1 MQKKFRVKLDG
12 DNAGKMET
20 ASFAVPFDPAEVW
33 GKARTP
39 VTVTINGY
47 TWRSTVANM
56 CGRRFIVVNAEA
68 RAGAGVKAG
77 DTVTV
82 TMEPDT
88 APRVMEVPP
97 ELKKALGVKLT
108 ATLTK
113 LAYTHQKEY
122 VKWYSEAKK
131 DETRQRRA
139 EKMKA
144 MLASGKT
151 IS

>member
-1 MQKKFRVKLDG
+1 MQKKFRTVLEG
-12 DNAGKMET
+12 DKAGKMET
-20 ASFAVPFDPAEVW
+20 ACFAVPFDPADVW
-33 GKARTP
+33 GRARIP

-77 DTVTV
+77 DAVTV
-82 TMEPDT
+82 AMEPDT
-88 APRVMEVPP
+88 EPRVMEIPP
-97 ELKKALGVKLT
+97 ELKKALGAKLT